1 MHCAITGHHN
11 SKTEE
16 IWYVNLMAKVKV
28 VKVPEVSIHF
38 LSTTRSEI
46 VESRRTQRMAEIARL
61 ASSHTRLLF
70 HFTNPMVLT
79 VLGPFP
85 RHYDH
90 LQMLTAG
97 DNSSEDHVMLA

>member
-1 MHCAITGHHN
+1 MFEQCFNEHRVRRTCAMAGHN

-16 IWYVNLMAKVKV
+16 LWYYVNLMVKV
-28 VKVPEVSIHF
+28 TIVKVPDVSIHF

-70 HFTNPMVLT
+70 HFTNPMVQL
-79 VLGPFP
+79 F
-85 RHYDH
+85 
-90 LQMLTAG
+90 
-97 DNSSEDHVMLA
+97 